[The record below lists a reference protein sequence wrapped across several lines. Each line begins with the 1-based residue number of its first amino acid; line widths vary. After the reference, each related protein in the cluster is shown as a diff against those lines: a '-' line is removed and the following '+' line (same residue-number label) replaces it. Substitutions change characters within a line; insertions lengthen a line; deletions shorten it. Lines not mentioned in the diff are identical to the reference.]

1 MAWNALRAVKAANK
15 KIPIVGFDG
24 TDDGVKAVRSGKMAA
39 TIAQQPELIGS
50 LGVVTADKILKG
62 EKVEAKIQ

>member
-1 MAWNALRAVKAANK
+1 
-15 KIPIVGFDG
+15 
-24 TDDGVKAVRSGKMAA
+24 MAA

-62 EKVEAKIQ
+62 EKS